1 MRCAGC
7 ATRRDLPWP
16 LFRRSLWAVGVSS
29 AAFTLFHGML
39 LQSLPV
45 PEPQQLFRVEIE
57 SRRSSRAEHSA
68 LNLMT
73 NDAGQRIAS
82 SKISALAPSSSA
94 KPRKIQTLR
103 RAPSCDISAASVH
116 RREAFSQ
123 INGRPEATVVRKSA
137 WESCRSSRSAGPG
150 STAR

>member
-103 RAPSCDISAASVH
+103 RAPSCDISAVSLVMWHFRYVAQNLS
-116 RREAFSQ
+116 
-123 INGRPEATVVRKSA
+123 ATCL
-137 WESCRSSRSAGPG
+137 WSSSDPRMPFEVPV
-150 STAR
+150 